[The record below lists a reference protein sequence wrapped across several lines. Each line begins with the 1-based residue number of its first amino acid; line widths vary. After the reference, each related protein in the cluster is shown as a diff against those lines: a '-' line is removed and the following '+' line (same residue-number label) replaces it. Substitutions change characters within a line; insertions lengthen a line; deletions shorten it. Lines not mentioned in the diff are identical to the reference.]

1 MKLYQ
6 IISLLASTAT
16 ISATLTCTAL
26 NEKCGVDINPCCSF
40 TFCDDFAKKCVPTPS
55 SR

>member
-1 MKLYQ
+1 MKLYH
-6 IISLLASTAT
+6 IISLLSFTAT